1 MRFPLKNV
9 FFFILL
15 SIGAGNA
22 ALSLPCGIAPK
33 MTRETCRYYIEE
45 EAKSRGLDAH
55 LLEAIAHIESK
66 LSPYMVNASGAG
78 YSFKNREEAIQFIKT
93 KQQQGCQ
100 NISVGPMQLHLPSH
114 RRHFKSLEEMFE
126 PQKNIRYAAKL
137 LARFKRQ
144 TGCTEKAVKMY
155 HTGSS
160 LGGEEYKNR
169 VFGAWAK
176 IRKRRN
182 TAKPDLSVSSSASL
196 PSSPRVKIKFGVGAG
211 KNKKQ

>member
-1 MRFPLKNV
+1 MRFPLTKV
-9 FFFILL
+9 FLFILL
-15 SIGAGNA
+15 SIGGGNA
-22 ALSLPCGIAPK
+22 TIPVPAISPKK
-33 MTRETCRYYIEE
+33 MTAETCRYYIEE

-78 YSFKNREEAIQFIKT
+78 YSFKTPEEAIRFIKT

-137 LARFKRQ
+137 LAKFKRQ

-160 LGGEEYKNR
+160 WGGEEYKNR

-182 TAKPDLSVSSSASL
+182 AVKPSSSVSSL
-196 PSSPRVKIKFGVGAG
+196 PASPRVKIKFGLGAG
-211 KNKKQ
+211 KQKKG